1 MRPFTVKT
9 YISAPREQIFD
20 FLADYA
26 NRPAHADHFMLEYR
40 LARARSDGL
49 GAAARY
55 KLDPP
60 IVPKTWVEVAITDLD
75 RPRALVE
82 TGRYMRWGR
91 SPLLLRW
98 EVLPDVKG
106 VTRVELTVE
115 TEPATRIDRLKEGFG
130 VRAWWRRQSK
140 KSLERLRIIFE
151 ERPAGELARAT
162 VAGYEPVK
170 APRFGAHLPPPRAR
184 QGSG

>member
-9 YISAPREQIFD
+9 YISASREEIFD

-40 LARARSDGL
+40 LARANSEGL

-60 IVPKTWVEVAITDLD
+60 IVPKTWVEVAITSLE
-75 RPRALVE
+75 RPRAIVE
-82 TGRYMRWGR
+82 TGRYMRWAR
-91 SPLLLRW
+91 SPVLLQW

-115 TEPATRIDRLKEGFG
+115 TEPATRIDKLKEGFG
-130 VRAWWRRQSK
+130 TRGWWRRQSK
-140 KSLERLRIIFE
+140 KSLERLRMIFE
-151 ERPAGELARAT
+151 ERSAGALARAT
-162 VAGYEPVK
+162 VAGYESAK
-170 APRFGAHLPPPRAR
+170 APRFGGHLPPPRVG

>member
-9 YISAPREQIFD
+9 YISAPREEIFD
-20 FLADYA
+20 FLANYA

-40 LARARSDGL
+40 LARANPEGL

-60 IVPKTWVEVAITDLD
+60 IVPKTWVEVSITGLE
-75 RPRALVE
+75 RPRELLE
-82 TGRYMRWGR
+82 TGRYMRWAR
-91 SPLLLRW
+91 SPLLLQW
-98 EVLPDVKG
+98 ELLADVKG
-106 VTRVELTVE
+106 VTRVELTME
-115 TEPATRIDRLKEGFG
+115 TQPATRIDKFKEGFG
-130 VRAWWRRQSK
+130 TRGWLKRQSK

-151 ERPAGELARAT
+151 ESSEGRFARAT
-162 VAGYEPVK
+162 VAGYEATK
-170 APRFGAHLPPPRAR
+170 APRFGAHLPPPRVG

>member
-9 YISAPREQIFD
+9 YISAPREEIFD

-26 NRPAHADHFMLEYR
+26 NRPAHTDHFMLEYR
-40 LARARSDGL
+40 LARANSAGT

-60 IVPKTWVEVAITDLD
+60 IVPKTWVEVGITGLE
-75 RPRALVE
+75 RPREIVE
-82 TGRYMRWGR
+82 TGRYMRWNR
-91 SPLLLRW
+91 SSLLLHW
-98 EVLPDVKG
+98 ELVPDVKG
-106 VTRVELTVE
+106 VTRVELTME

-130 VRAWWRRQSK
+130 VRGWLRRQSK
-140 KSLERLRIIFE
+140 KSLERLRVIFE
-151 ERPAGELARAT
+151 ERSAGELAPAT
-162 VAGYEPVK
+162 LAGYEAVN
-170 APRFGAHLPPPRAR
+170 APRFGAHLPPPRVG